1 MKRLKYKVAYPLFSV
16 IKGFIQRLWVKYKV
30 NKIVMLKNGIILV
43 RFDSELGENE
53 VVQGGIYHFDNKPFI
68 VKAWSPNM
76 EFTREEMHT
85 VPIWVKFSGLNFK
98 YWSAKGLSKIGSL
111 VGKPLMVDHNT
122 EQKIGLS
129 FARLLVEVNMD
140 IALPEVVM
148 FRNEMGNV
156 VEQKVAYDWKLTV
169 CKFCNKYGDSKE
181 VCRKKNPS
189 NPVQNAKEKQG
200 EKEQATMEKMW
211 EARPFLTRG
220 MVNCLA
226 WNVRGLNAPN
236 KQREV
241 KLLCNKVRAG
251 LICLLVTNLK

>member
-1 MKRLKYKVAYPLFSV
+1 MYGEFPIVELEVEDIKSEVEYRSNIVVCYILGAYPPFAM
-16 IKGFIQRLWVKYKV
+16 IKGFIQRLWAKHGL
-30 NKIVMLKNGIILV
+30 NEIVMLKNRIILV
-43 RFDSELGENE
+43 RFNSEKEKNE
-53 VVQGGIYHFDNKPFI
+53 AVQCGMYLFDNKPFI
-68 VKAWSPNM
+68 VKAWSPNI
-76 EFTREEMHT
+76 EFTREELHI
-85 VPIWVKFSGLNFK
+85 VPIVKFSGLNFK

-200 EKEQATMEKMW
+200 EKEQAT
-211 EARPFLTRG
+211 
-220 MVNCLA
+220 V
-226 WNVRGLNAPN
+226 
-236 KQREV
+236 
-241 KLLCNKVRAG
+241 
-251 LICLLVTNLK
+251 LKIQKNSLQIQ